1 MENTTRN
8 VSLFNII
15 LKTETEL
22 KEFNTACNDI
32 IRNFQFS
39 GEGKVEMEK
48 INGNYY
54 FNPLNNTEILGANLA
69 DASNGTICYFTNS
82 NFCLKTEKNMYYFEK
97 KHIY

>member
-1 MENTTRN
+1 
-8 VSLFNII
+8 
-15 LKTETEL
+15 
-22 KEFNTACNDI
+22 
-32 IRNFQFS
+32 
-39 GEGKVEMEK
+39 MEK